1 MIDLLS
7 TVRFLAS
14 QQPASMPE
22 LNIPK
27 VPEITTA
34 LELGAELQANPLKL
48 TQLVEILDV
57 QRSLLINTLREVAP
71 IINATRQELSQL
83 AQDFIRQGIELFMQS
98 LIPNPAMAIA
108 AQMQLM
114 QLPGVFIDHASLRLN
129 EMTQTLQPYVD
140 KLSTITPVAEPRLTE
155 VPAPTSGAASAGERA
170 VAAAKTALGA
180 PYLWGGTSLNGFDC
194 SGFTQWAWRAAGLE
208 LPRTAEQQA
217 VGTQVSAD
225 QLQPGDLAVWDGHVA
240 MYAGNGELIEAG
252 DPVQLNPLRTSNM
265 GMTFQ
270 GFFRPTG

>member
-14 QQPASMPE
+14 QEPASMPE

-98 LIPNPAMAIA
+98 LIPNPAVAIA

-140 KLSTITPVAEPRLTE
+140 KLSTITPVAEPRLAE

>member
-71 IINATRQELSQL
+71 IINTTRGDLSRL
-83 AQDFIRQGIELFMQS
+83 AQDFIRQGIGLFMQS

-140 KLSTITPVAEPRLTE
+140 KLSTITPVAEPRLAE

-265 GMTFQ
+265 GMAFQ

>member
-14 QQPASMPE
+14 QEPASMPE

-98 LIPNPAMAIA
+98 LIPNPAVAIA

-140 KLSTITPVAEPRLTE
+140 KLSTITPVAEPRLAE

-265 GMTFQ
+265 GMAFQ

>member
-71 IINATRQELSQL
+71 IITATRQELSQL

-98 LIPNPAMAIA
+98 LIPNPAVAIA

-140 KLSTITPVAEPRLTE
+140 KLSTITPVAEPRLAE
-155 VPAPTSGAASAGERA
+155 VPAPTSGAESAGERA
-170 VAAAKTALGA
+170 VAAAKTALGV
-180 PYLWGGTSLNGFDC
+180 PYIWGGTSLNGFDC

-265 GMTFQ
+265 GMAFQ